1 MKDIIEMLISYFGL
15 ALIAA
20 GAQNAVFT
28 RALGIS
34 SGLRM
39 LHDSK
44 KSTGYFCAALT
55 VFQLMTVVIVYFV
68 LPLVDA
74 AGFGRYR
81 RFVLPAIVVVA
92 CTVSYIIVI
101 VLLSFIMG
109 DRFKDVVRSVT
120 SASINSAIVGTVI
133 LTVYQGLDL
142 GESIC
147 SGQQRGV
154 LPCHNP
160 YQRRGKKN
168 CSRQSAG
175 GFPRSA
181 DNPYLHFNSGFG
193 HIRTYRP
200 HDRILIADK

>member
-109 DRFKDVVRSVT
+109 DRLKDVVRSVT

-142 GESIC
+142 GESIAFALG
-147 SGQQRGV
+147 S
-154 LPCHNP
+154 
-160 YQRRGKKN
+160 
-168 CSRQSAG
+168 SAG
-175 GFPRSA
+175 YFLAITLISEGERKIA
-181 DNPYLHFNSGFG
+181 
-193 HIRTYRP
+193 
-200 HDRILIADK
+200 HDRVPEVFRGLPITLIYISILALGIYGLIGHMIAF